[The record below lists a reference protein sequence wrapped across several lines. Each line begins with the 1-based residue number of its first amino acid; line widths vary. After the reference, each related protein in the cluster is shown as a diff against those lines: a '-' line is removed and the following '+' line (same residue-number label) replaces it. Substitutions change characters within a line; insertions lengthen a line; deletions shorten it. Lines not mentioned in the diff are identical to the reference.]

1 MNFSADIGMQKNM
14 SYSTARPTFEVVV
27 TRNAIVL
34 MLCISINYING
45 TLVHTFF
52 RHKMFRENPR
62 YILFIHL
69 VFNDMIQL
77 TIAALLNLITYIWF
91 KINVSF
97 CCFLLMIAISTTQNT
112 PLNLAGMAIERYIAV
127 CNPLRH
133 AQLCTVNRT
142 YILIAIIWALGVA
155 AILPDLFVLLVTE
168 PNEFFHS
175 AIFCHRDPLFRQD
188 FMKKKKTI
196 SYITYLSFVWFI
208 LVFTYFK
215 ILFAAKAVNA
225 DAKKARNTILLHG
238 AQLLMCMFT
247 YVGPPLETV
256 FKYTFPA
263 HFPQLRFASYLMIH
277 ILPRFLSPIL
287 YGLRDQSFRKYFK
300 MYLLCNVKDSGG
312 QTMNISADIGTQKN
326 MSYSTAR
333 PTLEVVVTRNAIVLM
348 LCISINYINGTLV
361 HTFFR
366 REIFRENPRYIL
378 FIHLVLNDMIQLT
391 ITALLHLIAYVWFK
405 INVSFCCFLLMITVS
420 TTLNTPLNLAGM
432 AVERYI
438 AVCNPLRHAQL
449 CTVNRTYILITII
462 WALGAAA
469 ILPDLFVLLVT
480 ESNEFFHSVIYCNRD
495 SLFHQAFMKKKK
507 NISHIT
513 YLSCVWLILVFTY
526 FKILFAAKAVNEDAK
541 KARNTILLHGAQ
553 LLMCMF
559 TYDSGAQ
566 TRNFSADIGMQKN
579 MSYSTARPTFEAV
592 VTRNAIVLM
601 LCISINYINGTL
613 VHTFFRHEIFREN
626 PRYILFIHLVLNDMI
641 QLTITALLHLI
652 AYVWFKINVS
662 FCCFLQMIAVSTTQN
677 TPLNLAGMAIE
688 RYDRRVQPAAPR
700 PALHRQQDLHPHRH
714 HLGPWGWPPSL
725 PDLFVLLV
733 TESNEFFHSVIY
745 CNRDSLFHQAFM
757 KKKKIISHITFL
769 SCVSLILVFT
779 YFKIL
784 FRRQGCERGRQE
796 GAQHHPPSRR
806 TAHYVHA
813 HLRRDQS
820 FRKYFKMYL
829 LCNVKDS
836 GGQTMNFSAD
846 IGMQKNMSYSTARP
860 TLEVVVTNNA
870 IVLMLCIAINYINGT
885 LVHTFFRHEI
895 FRENPRYILFIHLVL
910 NDMIQL
916 TIAALLHLIAYVW
929 FKINVSFCC
938 FLLMIAISTTLNTP
952 LNLAGMAIERYIAV
966 CNPLRHAQ
974 LCTVNRTYILIAIIW
989 ALGAAAILPDLF
1001 VLLVTEPNEFFHSVI
1016 FCSRDSLFHQAFM
1029 KRKRNVSHITYLSC
1043 VWLILVFTYFKIL
1056 FAAKA
1061 VNADAKKARNT
1072 ILLHGAQLLMCMFT
1086 YVGPPLETVFEYTF
1100 ASHFP
1105 QLRFASYLIIHIL
1118 PRFLSPIL
1126 YGLRDQSFR
1135 KYFKMYLLCN
1145 VKDSGA
1151 QTMNFSADI
1160 GMQKNM
1166 SYSTAR
1172 PTLEVVVT
1180 RNTIVLMLCISI
1192 NYINGT
1198 LVHTFFRHEIFRENP
1213 RYILFIHL
1221 VLNDMIQLTI
1231 AALLHLISYVWFK
1244 INVSFCCFLLMIA
1257 ISTTLN
1263 TPLNLAGM
1271 AIERYI
1277 AVCNPLRHAQLCTVN
1292 RTYILIAI
1300 IWALGAAAILPDL
1313 FVLLVT
1319 EPNEFFH
1326 SVIFCSR
1333 DSLFHQAFMK
1343 RKRNVSHI
1351 TYLSCVWLIL
1361 VFTYFK
1367 ILFAAKAVNA
1377 DAKKARNTI
1386 LLHGAQLLMCMFT
1399 YVGPPLETVFEYIFP
1414 LHLQEMQFTSY
1425 LIIHILP
1432 RFLSPI
1438 LYGLRDQ
1445 SFRKY
1450 FKMYLLCNV
1459 KVTCHRKHVTPFKCI
1474 TSPRVNPSL

>member
-1 MNFSADIGMQKNM
+1 MNF
-14 SYSTARPTFEVVV
+14 
-27 TRNAIVL
+27 
-34 MLCISINYING
+34 
-45 TLVHTFF
+45 
-52 RHKMFRENPR
+52 
-62 YILFIHL
+62 
-69 VFNDMIQL
+69 
-77 TIAALLNLITYIWF
+77 
-91 KINVSF
+91 
-97 CCFLLMIAISTTQNT
+97 
-112 PLNLAGMAIERYIAV
+112 
-127 CNPLRH
+127 
-133 AQLCTVNRT
+133 
-142 YILIAIIWALGVA
+142 
-155 AILPDLFVLLVTE
+155 
-168 PNEFFHS
+168 
-175 AIFCHRDPLFRQD
+175 
-188 FMKKKKTI
+188 
-196 SYITYLSFVWFI
+196 
-208 LVFTYFK
+208 
-215 ILFAAKAVNA
+215 
-225 DAKKARNTILLHG
+225 
-238 AQLLMCMFT
+238 
-247 YVGPPLETV
+247 
-256 FKYTFPA
+256 
-263 HFPQLRFASYLMIH
+263 
-277 ILPRFLSPIL
+277 
-287 YGLRDQSFRKYFK
+287 
-300 MYLLCNVKDSGG
+300 
-312 QTMNISADIGTQKN
+312 SADIGTQKN

-333 PTLEVVVTRNAIVLM
+333 PTFEAVVTRNAIVLM

-391 ITALLHLIAYVWFK
+391 IAALLHLIAYIWFK
-405 INVSFCCFLLMITVS
+405 INVSFCCFLLMIAIS

-432 AVERYI
+432 AIERYI
-438 AVCNPLRHAQL
+438 AICNPLRHAQL
-449 CTVNRTYILITII
+449 CTVNRTYILIAII

-480 ESNEFFHSVIYCNRD
+480 ESNEFFHSVIYCNQD
-495 SLFHQAFMKKKK
+495 PLFRQDFMKKKK
-507 NISHIT
+507 NISNIT
-513 YLSCVWLILVFTY
+513 YLSCVWLILFFTY
-526 FKILFAAKAVNEDAK
+526 FKILFAAKAVNADAK

-553 LLMCMF
+553 LIMCML
-559 TYDSGAQ
+559 TYVDPPLETVFVYIFPSHLREVRFANYLIIYILPRFLSPILYGLRDQSFRKYFKMYLLCNVKDSGAQ

-579 MSYSTARPTFEAV
+579 MSYSTARPTFEVV

-613 VHTFFRHEIFREN
+613 VHTFFRHE
-626 PRYILFIHLVLNDMI
+626 M
-641 QLTITALLHLI
+641 
-652 AYVWFKINVS
+652 
-662 FCCFLQMIAVSTTQN
+662 
-677 TPLNLAGMAIE
+677 
-688 RYDRRVQPAAPR
+688 
-700 PALHRQQDLHPHRH
+700 
-714 HLGPWGWPPSL
+714 
-725 PDLFVLLV
+725 
-733 TESNEFFHSVIY
+733 
-745 CNRDSLFHQAFM
+745 
-757 KKKKIISHITFL
+757 
-769 SCVSLILVFT
+769 
-779 YFKIL
+779 
-784 FRRQGCERGRQE
+784 
-796 GAQHHPPSRR
+796 
-806 TAHYVHA
+806 
-813 HLRRDQS
+813 
-820 FRKYFKMYL
+820 
-829 LCNVKDS
+829 
-836 GGQTMNFSAD
+836 
-846 IGMQKNMSYSTARP
+846 
-860 TLEVVVTNNA
+860 
-870 IVLMLCIAINYINGT
+870 
-885 LVHTFFRHEI
+885 

-916 TIAALLHLIAYVW
+916 TIAALLNLITYIW

-938 FLLMIAISTTLNTP
+938 FLLMFAISTTQNTP

-1001 VLLVTEPNEFFHSVI
+1001 VLLVTEPNEFFHSAI
-1016 FCSRDSLFHQAFM
+1016 FCHRDPLFRQDFM
-1029 KRKRNVSHITYLSC
+1029 KKKSIISHITYLSF
-1043 VWLILVFTYFKIL
+1043 VWFILVFTYFKIL

-1072 ILLHGAQLLMCMFT
+1072 ILLHGAQLIMSMLT
-1086 YVGPPLETVFEYTF
+1086 YVGPSLDTVFKYTF
-1100 ASHFP
+1100 PSHFP

-1151 QTMNFSADI
+1151 QTRNFSADI

-1172 PTLEVVVT
+1172 PTFEVVVT
-1180 RNTIVLMLCISI
+1180 RNAIVLMLCISI

-1231 AALLHLISYVWFK
+1231 AALLNLITYIWFK
-1244 INVSFCCFLLMIA
+1244 INVSFCCFLLMFA
-1257 ISTTLN
+1257 ISTTQN

-1326 SVIFCSR
+1326 SAIFCHR
-1333 DSLFHQAFMK
+1333 DPLFRQDFMK
-1343 RKRNVSHI
+1343 KKSIISHI
-1351 TYLSCVWLIL
+1351 TYLSFVWFIL

-1386 LLHGAQLLMCMFT
+1386 LLHGAQLIMSMLT
-1399 YVGPPLETVFEYIFP
+1399 YVGPSLDTVFKYTFP
-1414 LHLQEMQFTSY
+1414 SHFPQLRFASY